1 MRTISFKTVGCR
13 LNQAE
18 TTELSNS
25 CAAAGFTVKPFGQ
38 PTDIVVVHTCAVTAK
53 AEKDCVR
60 IARVCGKRALK
71 PFIVLAGCAAEV
83 SAPLLQS
90 ECGPDLIV
98 GQADKFTLP
107 KRLAEIFKIDPSN
120 RAGSLD
126 IATNTR
132 AAIKVQSG
140 CDFHCTYCIVP
151 SARGLPVSISES
163 EIISRATALADEG
176 FKEVVLTGANL
187 GCFGSSPDALTE
199 MVKGI
204 EAISGIKR
212 IRLSSI
218 EITTAERRLVD
229 YMETSEKVCRHLH
242 IPLQSGSDSVL
253 KRMHRKY
260 SASEY
265 REFCEYALEK
275 LPDLALGMDVIVGF
289 PGETDDDFAET
300 MGLIESIP
308 FSNMHVFQYSTRS
321 GTPAATMDDQVPAPV
336 KKVRSDILLK
346 VAKKKRADF
355 AEALVGRSCA
365 VLIEKLDSAGQSS
378 GWTEEYLRAEI
389 TNQSPKRNE
398 IVEFVPTR
406 ATDGMLF
413 DN

>member
-107 KRLAEIFKIDPSN
+107 KRLAEIFKIDPSS

-132 AAIKVQSG
+132 AAIEVQSG
-140 CDFHCTYCIVP
+140 CAFHCTYWIVP
-151 SARGLPVSISES
+151 SARGLPSSISES
-163 EIISRATALADEG
+163 EIISRAAALADEG
-176 FKEVVLTGANL
+176 FKEVILTGANL

-199 MVKGI
+199 LLNGI

-229 YMETSEKVCRHLH
+229 YMTASEKVCRHLH

-253 KRMHRKY
+253 DRMHRKC

-265 REFCEYALEK
+265 RDCCKYALDK
-275 LPDLALGMDVIVGF
+275 LPNLALGMDVIVGF
-289 PGETDDDFAET
+289 PGETRAEFD
-300 MGLIESIP
+300 ESMSLLRAVKYDAIYSFR
-308 FSNMHVFQYSTRS
+308 FSCPRS
-321 GTPAATMDDQVPAPV
+321 HPPA
-336 KKVRSDILLK
+336 
-346 VAKKKRADF
+346 
-355 AEALVGRSCA
+355 GRSPMPSRVWA
-365 VLIEKLDSAGQSS
+365 SQRG
-378 GWTEEYLRAEI
+378 
-389 TNQSPKRNE
+389 
-398 IVEFVPTR
+398 
-406 ATDGMLF
+406 
-413 DN
+413 